1 MAKKRIHQIAK
12 ELDVASAD
20 ILFLAKELG
29 LEVKTASSGLTPE
42 EEELVVLSFNE
53 TKNNED
59 TANNDEVSTS
69 DSVSDDDDKPQEL
82 EDKAE
87 PSEDVEDETETSVD
101 VEVSDNIQ
109 IIEIPSKS
117 TPEELSELINVDAT
131 QIVGDLMNLGI
142 MQSMTSELNDDEIE
156 KLLEKYD
163 LIPEIIEKVEV
174 KRSEI
179 LQLEEFID
187 TDEEL
192 LVRSPIITVMGHV
205 DHGKTSLL
213 DYIRNEKVADG
224 EAGGITQHVGAYK
237 VDTGELGITFIDTP
251 GHEAFTQMRARGAN
265 VTDIVVLVVAADDGI
280 MPQTI
285 EAINHSKAAGVPIV
299 VAVNKCDLPDANP
312 ALVKADLTKY
322 EIIAEDLGGDTPV
335 VEVSALKGDGIDDLL
350 ETLSLVAEIEELKSN
365 PNANASGYIIESRM
379 EVGRGNVA
387 TVVVTRGTLKQGDFL
402 YAGGAFCRIKSMFDH
417 TNKILKKVIPG
428 SPVDIIGWDESPN
441 SGDQFVVVKNQKE
454 AKSKAEENKTLLKD
468 FDSSAYTVQSRVSEM
483 MKLLQ
488 EGELNTINII
498 LKADTNGSV
507 EAIKDGLMKLSS
519 DEVQIQIVHSAVGGI
534 VLSDVDLAGATSSL
548 IVGFNVRPDSQA
560 RNMAQSKGIDVRTY
574 QIIYEL
580 LDDITEALQGEMT
593 IKTEEAVIG
602 MVDVRTTFRAP
613 KVGVV
618 AGSIVTE
625 GRVEIDS
632 KARLLRDGVVIYEG
646 TVTSLRRFK
655 DNVEKVLEGLECGIG
670 LTDYKDIKEGD
681 VIEILG
687 EVEIK

>member
-20 ILFLAKELG
+20 IVFLSNELG
-29 LEVKTASSGLTPE
+29 IEVKTASSGLTPD
-42 EEELVVLSFNE
+42 EEELVVLAFKEKNMSNE
-53 TKNNED
+53 STQ
-59 TANNDEVSTS
+59 NDEVSTTV
-69 DSVSDDDDKPQEL
+69 VSINEPEVSTTEDDEDISKETIL
-82 EDKAE
+82 EEKEIDI
-87 PSEDVEDETETSVD
+87 
-101 VEVSDNIQ
+101 VEVITG
-109 IIEIPSKS
+109 S
-117 TPEELSELINVDAT
+117 TPEELSDVINIEAT
-131 QIVGDLMNLGI
+131 QIVGDLMSLGI
-142 MQSMTSELNDDEIE
+142 MQSMTSELSDEEIE

-163 LIPEIIEKVEV
+163 LLPEFIDRVVI

-179 LQLEEFID
+179 IELQEFED
-187 TDEEL
+187 DEENL
-192 LVRSPIITVMGHV
+192 STRSPIITVMGHV

-237 VDTGELGITFIDTP
+237 VDSGELGITFIDTP

-335 VEVSALKGDGIDDLL
+335 VEVSALKGDGVDDLL

-365 PNANASGYIIESRM
+365 PNTNASGYIIESRM

-402 YAGGAFCRIKSMFDH
+402 YAGGAFCRVKSMFDL
-417 TNKILKKVIPG
+417 TNKVLNNVIPG

-441 SGDQFVVVKNQKE
+441 SGDQFVAVKNQKE
-454 AKSKAEENKTLLKD
+454 AKSKADQNKTVLKD
-468 FDSSAYTVQSRVSEM
+468 FDSSSYTVQSRVSEM

-488 EGELNTINII
+488 EGELNTINVI

-507 EAIKDGLMKLSS
+507 EAIKDGLLKLSS
-519 DEVQIQIVHSAVGGI
+519 DEVQIQIVHAAVGGI

-602 MVDVRTTFRAP
+602 MVEVRTTFRAP

-618 AGSIVTE
+618 AGSVVTE

-632 KARLLRDGVVIYEG
+632 KARLLRNGVVVYEG

-655 DNVEKVLEGLECGIG
+655 DNVERVLEGLECGIG

>member
-20 ILFLAKELG
+20 IVFLANELG
-29 LEVKTASSGLTPE
+29 IEVKTASSGLTPE
-42 EEELVVLSFNE
+42 EEELVLLAFNE
-53 TKNNED
+53 QNVTED
-59 TANNDEVSTS
+59 STTDDTVGIIEETDNTDSETQETQTDEK
-69 DSVSDDDDKPQEL
+69 DDEQTD
-82 EDKAE
+82 
-87 PSEDVEDETETSVD
+87 TESVD
-101 VEVSDNIQ
+101 IQ
-109 IIEIPSKS
+109 IIEVPSGC
-117 TPEELSELINVDAT
+117 TPEELSSIINIDAT
-131 QIVGDLMNLGI
+131 QIVGDLMSLGI
-142 MQSMTSELNDDEIE
+142 MQSMTSQLKDKEIE
-156 KLLEKYD
+156 TLLEKYD
-163 LIPEIIEKVEV
+163 LMPEIVEKVEI

-179 LQLEEFID
+179 LALQEFQ
-187 TDEEL
+187 DEEQNL
-192 LVRSPIITVMGHV
+192 TVRSPIITVMGHV

-237 VDTGELGITFIDTP
+237 VESGDLGITFIDTP

-335 VEVSALKGDGIDDLL
+335 VEVSALKGDGVDDLL
-350 ETLSLVAEIEELKSN
+350 ETLSLVAEIEELKAN
-365 PNANASGYIIESRM
+365 PNTNASGYIIESRM

-402 YAGGAFCRIKSMFDH
+402 YAGGAFCRVKSMFDH
-417 TNKILKKVIPG
+417 TNKVLKNVIPG

-441 SGDQFVVVKNQKE
+441 SGDQFVAVKSQKE
-454 AKSKAEENKTLLKD
+454 AKAKAEQNKTLLKD
-468 FDSSAYTVQSRVSEM
+468 FDSSSYTVQSRVSEM
-483 MKLLQ
+483 MQLLQ
-488 EGELNTINII
+488 EGELNTINVI

-507 EAIKDGLMKLSS
+507 EAIKDGLLKLSS
-519 DEVQIQIVHSAVGGI
+519 DEVQIEIVHSAVGGI
-534 VLSDVDLAGATSSL
+534 VLSDVDLAGATNSL

>member
-20 ILFLAKELG
+20 IVFLANELG
-29 LEVKTASSGLTPE
+29 IEVKTASSGLTPE
-42 EEELVVLSFNE
+42 EEELVLLAFNE
-53 TKNNED
+53 QNVTED
-59 TANNDEVSTS
+59 STS
-69 DSVSDDDDKPQEL
+69 DDTVEIIEETDSTDSETQETQTDEKDDQQTD
-82 EDKAE
+82 
-87 PSEDVEDETETSVD
+87 TESVD
-101 VEVSDNIQ
+101 IQ
-109 IIEIPSKS
+109 IIEVPSGC
-117 TPEELSELINVDAT
+117 TPEELSSIINIDAT
-131 QIVGDLMNLGI
+131 QIVGDLMSLGI
-142 MQSMTSELNDDEIE
+142 MQSMTSQLKDKEIE
-156 KLLEKYD
+156 TLLEKYD
-163 LIPEIIEKVEV
+163 LMPEIVEKVEI

-179 LQLEEFID
+179 LALQEFQ
-187 TDEEL
+187 DEEQNL
-192 LVRSPIITVMGHV
+192 TVRSPIITVMGHV

-237 VDTGELGITFIDTP
+237 VESGDLGITFIDTP

-335 VEVSALKGDGIDDLL
+335 VEVSALKGDGVDDLL
-350 ETLSLVAEIEELKSN
+350 ETLSLVAEIEELKAN
-365 PNANASGYIIESRM
+365 PNTNASGYIIESRM

-402 YAGGAFCRIKSMFDH
+402 YAGGAFCRVKSMFDH
-417 TNKILKKVIPG
+417 TNKVLKNVIPG

-441 SGDQFVVVKNQKE
+441 SGDQFVAVKSQKE
-454 AKSKAEENKTLLKD
+454 AKAKAEQNKTLLKD
-468 FDSSAYTVQSRVSEM
+468 FDSSSYTVQSRVSEM
-483 MKLLQ
+483 MQLLQ
-488 EGELNTINII
+488 EGELNTINVI

-507 EAIKDGLMKLSS
+507 EAIKDGLLKLSS
-519 DEVQIQIVHSAVGGI
+519 DEVQIEIVHSAVGGI
-534 VLSDVDLAGATSSL
+534 VLSDVDLAGATNSL